1 MQKSSVLFP
10 FYSLSQITI
19 LFIEPGFTMQIY
31 QSAKHEMQGKIY
43 CSWLIST
50 TWKVSKYRPEKTLF
64 LHSFHA
70 VIVIFG
76 MVK

>member
-1 MQKSSVLFP
+1 MLLISKDNHAKKFCFIP
-10 FYSLSQITI
+10 I
-19 LFIEPGFTMQIY
+19 LFIESDYYLIY

-43 CSWLIST
+43 CSGLIST
-50 TWKVSKYRPEKTLF
+50 TWKVSKYGPEKTLF
-64 LHSFHA
+64 LHAFHA